1 MNEELKPK
9 PIDFTN
15 VLDYARNKMHLM
27 QQTAEYLALHA
38 KWRGDTIEDYET
50 IEYIGFKNVTFLIN
64 LVCLDGEVKTAMTI
78 KQDKG
83 INELLPELA
92 QDLRVDYDRSEY
104 LASIEV
110 EI

>member
-9 PIDFTN
+9 PIDFTK
-15 VLDYARNKMHLM
+15 VLDYARNKMQLM

-50 IEYIGFKNVTFLIN
+50 IEYIGFKNVTFLIH
-64 LVCLDGEVKTAMTI
+64 LVCLDGDIKTAMTI
-78 KQDKG
+78 KQDIG
-83 INELLPELA
+83 INEMLSELA

-110 EI
+110 DI